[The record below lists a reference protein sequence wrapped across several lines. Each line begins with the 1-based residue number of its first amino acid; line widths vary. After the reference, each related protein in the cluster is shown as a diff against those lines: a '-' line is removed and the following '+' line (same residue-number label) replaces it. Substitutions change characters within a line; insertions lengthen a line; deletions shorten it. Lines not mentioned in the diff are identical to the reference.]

1 MTIRFL
7 NRVTTLLFNR
17 SRAGMSRVIFV
28 ELQCTTMF
36 FAHENQY
43 QNRQE
48 ECLFLQV
55 RCNAVFFQAFRCF
68 CPSIVQFTFQTPSL
82 HSEPNSF
89 PFRSGRPLPVFILSI
104 FVRPIFSLSLYKSI
118 QTLSLPRSTLRLVYI
133 VDTAIPP
140 QTRSY
145 STVHAI
151 RPLQLSLSQ
160 SFPISISMLLKFSS
174 GTSFESSPKSRLDC
188 FAPRRNSLVF

>member
-1 MTIRFL
+1 
-7 NRVTTLLFNR
+7 
-17 SRAGMSRVIFV
+17 
-28 ELQCTTMF
+28 MF
-36 FAHENQY
+36 FTHENQY

-55 RCNAVFFQAFRCF
+55 RCNAVSFQAFRCF
-68 CPSIVQFTFQTPSL
+68 CPSLVQFTFQTPSL

-104 FVRPIFSLSLYKSI
+104 LYALSSASLFTSPSKRFLFLDLLSVLFTFSVTS
-118 QTLSLPRSTLRLVYI
+118 STRRF
-133 VDTAIPP
+133 PP

-151 RPLQLSLSQ
+151 GPLQLSLSQ